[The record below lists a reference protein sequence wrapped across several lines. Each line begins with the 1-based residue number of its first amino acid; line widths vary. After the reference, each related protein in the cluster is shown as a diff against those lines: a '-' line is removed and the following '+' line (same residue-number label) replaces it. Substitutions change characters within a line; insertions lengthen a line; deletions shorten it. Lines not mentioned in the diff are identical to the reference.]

1 MKTPPSTGFKPGA
14 MNTARLLAHLPN
26 FIKLYWRLFTD
37 KRVSWLPKAV
47 MVVGLAYALMPIDA
61 IFDFALPIG
70 LVDDS
75 VVALGALWV
84 FIKLCPKRIVQEH
97 VEIIDQG
104 G

>member
-1 MKTPPSTGFKPGA
+1 
-14 MNTARLLAHLPN
+14 
-26 FIKLYWRLFTD
+26 
-37 KRVSWLPKAV
+37 
-47 MVVGLAYALMPIDA
+47 VVPIDA

-75 VVALGALWV
+75 AVLLGALWAFV
-84 FIKLCPKRIVQEH
+84 KLCPKRIVQEH

>member
-1 MKTPPSTGFKPGA
+1 
-14 MNTARLLAHLPN
+14 MNTLRLIAHLPN

-37 KRVSWLPKAV
+37 KRVSWLPKAAV
-47 MVVGLAYALMPIDA
+47 VVGLAYALLPL
-61 IFDFALPIG
+61 DFLPDLALPFG
-70 LVDDS
+70 LADDTA
-75 VVALGALWV
+75 VAIAALWA

>member
-1 MKTPPSTGFKPGA
+1 MTTPPSMGFKPGA

-47 MVVGLAYALMPIDA
+47 VVAGLLYFVVPIDA

-75 VVALGALWV
+75 AVLLGALWG
-84 FIKLCPKRIVQEH
+84 PKRIVQEH